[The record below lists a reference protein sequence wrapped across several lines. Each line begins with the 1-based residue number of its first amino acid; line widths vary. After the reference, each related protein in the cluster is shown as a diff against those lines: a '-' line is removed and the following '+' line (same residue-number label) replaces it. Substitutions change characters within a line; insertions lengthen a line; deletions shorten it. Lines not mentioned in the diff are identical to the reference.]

1 MAYFVEEE
9 LKKRKKAGSYKG
21 GFAPVTHYFGY

>member
-1 MAYFVEEE
+1 MAYFVELE
-9 LKKRKKAGSYKG
+9 LIKRKAKGDYPG

>member
-1 MAYFVEEE
+1 MAYLVEEE
-9 LKKRKKAGSYKG
+9 LIKRKKKGTYKG